1 MKKNRL
7 LLLFVAVMLGVLSAC
22 GTPPTSTPT
31 PVVPTDVPTDTEVPT
46 TIDMTPTM
54 EMMETETPTAMA
66 ATGDTA
72 TPTPTGVAGTVP
84 VQLVCWFCIQQVPH
98 VMVAMP
104 QSATFTVASSS
115 SVSCNSVETL
125 GDQQLVLCKGPKQSG
140 SVSFDLN
147 VCSNGNC
154 ADRHLAAVDC
164 SATAVPTN
172 TPTVTPTTT
181 GTVTPAGSV
190 ATRTPTV
197 GAGASATSTRV
208 LEVIITSTATTV
220 STATPTP

>member
-7 LLLFVAVMLGVLSAC
+7 LLLFVAVMLGLLSAC

-31 PVVPTDVPTDTEVPT
+31 PVVPTDVPADTEVPT
-46 TIDMTPTM
+46 M
-54 EMMETETPTAMA
+54 EPMLTETETPVMATA
-66 ATGDTA
+66 TVETA
-72 TPTPTGVAGTVP
+72 TPTATGPAGTVP

-104 QSATFTVASSS
+104 QSATFTVKASSP
-115 SVSCNSVETL
+115 VTCNSVETV
-125 GDQQLVLCKGPKQSG
+125 GDQQLVLCQGPKQSG

-154 ADRHLAAVDC
+154 SDRHLAAVDC
-164 SATAVPTN
+164 SATAVPTQ
-172 TPTVTPTTT
+172 TSTVTPTTT
-181 GTVTPAGSV
+181 GTVTPAAGSV
-190 ATRTPTV
+190 ATQTPTK
-197 GAGASATSTRV
+197 GAGASATATPV
-208 LEVIITSTATTV
+208 LEVIRTSTATMV

>member
-7 LLLFVAVMLGVLSAC
+7 LLLFVAVLLGVLSAC

-31 PVVPTDVPTDTEVPT
+31 VTVPTEVSTDTEVPT
-46 TIDMTPTM
+46 TIDMTPTV

-66 ATGDTA
+66 ATGETA

-84 VQLVCWFCIQQVPH
+84 VQLICWFCIQQVPH

-104 QSATFTVASSS
+104 QSATFKVASSS
-115 SVSCNSVETL
+115 SVTCNNVEMV
-125 GDQQLVLCKGPKQSG
+125 GDQQLVLCQGPKQSG

-154 ADRHLAAVDC
+154 SDRHLAAVDC
-164 SATAVPTN
+164 SATAVPTE
-172 TPTVTPTTT
+172 TSTVTPTTT

-190 ATRTPTV
+190 VTKTPTK
-197 GAGASATSTRV
+197 GAGASATSTSV
-208 LEVIITSTATTV
+208 LEVIITSTPTMV